1 MLLGQYAVLEF
12 DLARVG
18 VYDGN
23 WNQNMIL
30 SMDNVEVVEGVIG
43 ERIDD
48 DKTKVFGWDKWFDRD
63 EETMELQPL
72 PGQDEVSEEALP
84 AVESTEAGG
93 NTYRY
98 QIKEGLMEGQDDPVS
113 IGDKELW
120 LTGGKKVRTLAK
132 VLSERGHDII
142 NEDSKNDDF
151 GWLNAESEDEFEL
164 REELEGRRI
173 MMWFEDV
180 HVPLEELDDSFDE
193 PLNFIDSVVLDA
205 ETEAGITIKN
215 DESDDGMDES
225 ASEETEDA
233 GGDDSEET
241 AESASGSFPAEISDL
256 IEMFART
263 GQTNRESIESMVTD
277 AAPSSYEVDMDEV
290 MAAIEAE
297 A

>member
-30 SMDNVEVVEGVIG
+30 SMDNVEVIEGVIG

-72 PGQDEVSEEALP
+72 PGQDEVSEDALP

-205 ETEAGITIKN
+205 KTEAGITIKN
-215 DESDDGMDES
+215 DESDDGVAES